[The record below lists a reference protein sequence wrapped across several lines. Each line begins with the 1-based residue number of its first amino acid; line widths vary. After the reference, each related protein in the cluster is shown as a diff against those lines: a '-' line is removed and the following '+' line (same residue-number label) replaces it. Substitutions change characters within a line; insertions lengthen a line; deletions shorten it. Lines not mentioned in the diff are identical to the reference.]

1 MRGDQAPQLAG
12 FQRLTIVPSPL
23 SQFVFAEPQCQAS
36 GDDNQH
42 GRPPNERLA
51 TAGSRPPKW
60 LSVHGYLNTF
70 VLSSSLLPEGLGKGR
85 RMSAAGSTVRRSQR
99 GFTLIEIMVV
109 VVIIGLLAAI
119 IAPNV
124 IGNIDKALVT
134 RTQGDIR
141 SIETALNLYRLDNF
155 RYPTTDEGLQVLVA
169 GSGGGK
175 NYLSSVPA
183 DPWSNPYLYIYPG
196 QQREFD
202 VFSYG
207 ADGQQ
212 GGEALNAD
220 IGNWNLD

>member
-1 MRGDQAPQLAG
+1 
-12 FQRLTIVPSPL
+12 
-23 SQFVFAEPQCQAS
+23 
-36 GDDNQH
+36 
-42 GRPPNERLA
+42 
-51 TAGSRPPKW
+51 
-60 LSVHGYLNTF
+60 
-70 VLSSSLLPEGLGKGR
+70 
-85 RMSAAGSTVRRSQR
+85 MSAAGSTVRRSQR

-155 RYPTTDEGLQVLVA
+155 RYPTTDEGLQVLAA

-175 NYLSSVPA
+175 NYLSRVPA

-220 IGNWNLD
+220 IGNWSLD

>member
-1 MRGDQAPQLAG
+1 MTKAD
-12 FQRLTIVPSPL
+12 
-23 SQFVFAEPQCQAS
+23 
-36 GDDNQH
+36 
-42 GRPPNERLA
+42 
-51 TAGSRPPKW
+51 GS
-60 LSVHGYLNTF
+60 
-70 VLSSSLLPEGLGKGR
+70 
-85 RMSAAGSTVRRSQR
+85 
-99 GFTLIEIMVV
+99 GFTLVEIMVV

-169 GSGGGK
+169 GLGGGK
-175 NYLSSVPA
+175 NYLSSVPT
-183 DPWSNPYLYIYPG
+183 DPWSNPYLYLYPG

-207 ADGQQ
+207 ADGQE
-212 GGEALNAD
+212 GGDDIDAE

>member
-1 MRGDQAPQLAG
+1 
-12 FQRLTIVPSPL
+12 
-23 SQFVFAEPQCQAS
+23 
-36 GDDNQH
+36 
-42 GRPPNERLA
+42 
-51 TAGSRPPKW
+51 
-60 LSVHGYLNTF
+60 
-70 VLSSSLLPEGLGKGR
+70 
-85 RMSAAGSTVRRSQR
+85 MSAAGSTVRRSQR

-175 NYLSSVPA
+175 NYLSRVPA

-220 IGNWNLD
+220 IGNWSLD